1 VSKLA
6 AAVEY
11 VHGNSPVHQLNA
23 MSKIFWSLFV
33 LAVGLLFND
42 YRYLLALLVS
52 VLFVAAIGGV
62 IKNFLPACTGLSV
75 FALILLIIQALFYDQ
90 GQVLFHLIPG
100 TRFLPVTD
108 QGFLTGLAM
117 AARMLALV
125 LSFMIFLATTRT
137 QDIILTLVEKFKLPY
152 DYAFTFLT
160 ALRFI
165 PTFFG
170 EVRQVSEAQQA
181 RGYAV
186 EGFNPLKKIMAY
198 APVGVPLVLLSLN
211 KAENLAMAMETRGY
225 GGGRRT
231 YLRDPHLEV
240 TDYCLIGMMVLLL
253 AVSVVAR
260 IKGFGVM

>member
-1 VSKLA
+1 MSA
-6 AAVEY
+6 AIEY
-11 VHGNSPVHQLNA
+11 IQSNSPVHRLNA

-52 VLFVAAIGGV
+52 VLLVAAIGGV
-62 IKNFLPACTGLSV
+62 LQKFFTACAGLSV
-75 FALILLIIQALFYDQ
+75 FALIFLIIQALFYDQ

-100 TRFLPVTD
+100 TSYFPVTD
-108 QGFLTGLAM
+108 HGLLTGLAM

-125 LSFMIFLATTRT
+125 LSFMVFLSTTRT
-137 QDIILTLVEKFKLPY
+137 QDIVLTLVEKFKIPY

-181 RGYAV
+181 RGHAV
-186 EGFNPLKKIMAY
+186 EGLNPIKKIMSY

-231 YLRDPHLEV
+231 YLRDPRLFFA
-240 TDYCLIGMMVLLL
+240 DYCLIGLLLLLL
-253 AVSVVAR
+253 ALSVAAR
-260 IKGFGVM
+260 VKGYGVM

>member
-1 VSKLA
+1 MA

-11 VHGNSPVHQLNA
+11 IHGNSPVHRLNA

-33 LAVGLLFND
+33 LAAGLLFND
-42 YRYLLALLVS
+42 YRYLLALLLS
-52 VLFVAAIGGV
+52 VLFVAALGGV
-62 IKNFLPACTGLSV
+62 LKNFLPACAGLSI

-90 GQVLFHLIPG
+90 GQALFHLVPG
-100 TRFLPVTD
+100 TNYLPVTD
-108 QGFLTGLAM
+108 QGLLTGLAM

-125 LSFMIFLATTRT
+125 LSFMVFLATTRT
-137 QDIILTLVEKFKLPY
+137 QDIVLTLVEKLKIPY

-181 RGYAV
+181 RGHAL
-186 EGFNPLKKIMAY
+186 EGLNPFKKIMSY

-231 YLRDPHLEV
+231 YLRDPRLGV
-240 TDYCLIGMMVLLL
+240 ADYCLTGLMALLL
-253 AVSVVAR
+253 AISVYAR
-260 IKGFGVM
+260 VKGYGVM